1 MVIMTNLEFEAR
13 CIISILYGYLIN
25 EINLGYDRY
34 QGSGA
39 GDFATP
45 CLHVAKPQVSYESR
59 CHFPHVHVDANLVTL
74 AITTP
79 S

>member
-45 CLHVAKPQVSYESR
+45 CLHVAKHKFPMNLDAISR
-59 CHFPHVHVDANLVTL
+59 MSMLML
-74 AITTP
+74 IL
-79 S
+79 